1 MKKSFIFIISLFF
14 LFGCSKKNDVSKI
27 IVDSGF
33 SAYVN
38 AFTSGLVS
46 SDSKIKVV
54 LIEPHKDAISGEVI
68 NSELFSFEPSIQG
81 EAHWVDNQTIEF
93 KPIKN
98 LPSGQSYVAKF
109 ALNKILQVPSEY
121 ETLKFGFVVI
131 RQRMNVSFEGI
142 RAINN
147 DFSQQELFGNVRTT
161 DHVDLIKLQESFTAM
176 QSGNTLEIIWE
187 HLEDNKTH
195 NYTVKGVTRGKD
207 KSVVKLEWDGK
218 PIGAEVKDRLEIEIP
233 SLNEF
238 KVMQIRAVQSPGLYF
253 SIQFSDPVDPNQDL
267 TGLISLRSGNE
278 LRFAVSNQEIKAYP
292 ISKPGSDEDIVIDQS
307 IININGKKLVE
318 KSEKTIHF
326 NLEKPAVELIGNGV
340 IIPSSGNVSF
350 PFKAINLKAVN
361 LRVLQVFEHNINQF
375 FQVNQFN
382 GASQLSRVGRLIY
395 DDVIDLVSNEPIDY
409 SVWNNFSVGLNDII
423 DPEPGAIY
431 RVMISFE
438 QHQSLYPCADSVS
451 QVTPLKR
458 RKLNF
463 EDNGYFNVNNWF
475 DGYYNYKDIEDP
487 CTSSYY
493 KYYDRSISSNIFA
506 SNFGIIAKEAANDTY
521 NVTITD
527 LRTSDPISGVLVE
540 AYNFQN
546 IKIGENKTNKEGVT
560 QFHSDGKPYLLIAK
574 KGKQKGYLRVDQ
586 GSALPV
592 SLYDVGGTKIVR
604 GVKGFIYGERGV
616 WRPGDTIY
624 MSFMLEDKLNTLP
637 ETHPIIMELFDPMG
651 NLYDKKIKTQGEK
664 GLYSFKFKTESK
676 DPTGKW
682 QVKATVGNSIFS
694 KILKI
699 ETIKPNRIKI
709 DYDFDELI
717 SSNKDISTKLHA
729 KWLYGTPA
737 SNLKSTIEMKV
748 SLINTTFDKYE
759 GFSFDDR
766 SIRFSYQDP
775 LIVETKTNSNGT
787 AAINFK
793 WNKPKSAP
801 GMLKFSFN
809 TKVFENGGD
818 FSQDFISKKYS
829 PFRSYAGV
837 KMEQGSNWLMALDT
851 EKKHKIAIA
860 SVDEYGKPL
869 DGKVTIEL
877 YKMDWNW
884 WWEGDGE
891 NEITHYINRRSQDL
905 IKTESFNVSNGK
917 SFYQLSFPEAGW
929 GKYLV
934 RIIDDKSGHSCSKT
948 FFGRYS
954 SWYNDTAGG
963 DNSAAS
969 ALSIET
975 SKDEY
980 NVGEEIEVTVPS
992 GGMGN
997 IYVTVEKG
1005 DKILDQMWV
1014 KANANSTTF
1023 TIDALKEMTPN
1034 VYISATLIQPH
1045 IHDENSLPI
1054 RMYGVIPVK
1063 VYDAETRLEPLITSP
1078 NVLQPEKTFNVSVS
1092 EKTGK
1097 SMAYTLAVV
1106 DEGLLSLTRFKTPN
1120 AWTNF
1125 YAKEALNVYTWDMY
1139 NYVMSA
1145 QTGKMAPLLAIGG
1158 DEALNYKEDAEA
1170 NRFKPVVSYLGPFFL
1185 DKGGKNTH
1193 QVHIPNYIGAVR
1205 VMVVGG
1211 YKGSYGSSE
1220 KELEVKQPLMV
1231 LATMPRVLGPSEKV
1245 KIPVNIITMDD
1256 RIKNVLVKV
1265 TSNDLLLPVGSKQ
1278 QSITFSKKGEKTIYF
1293 DFEVARKLGKATFKV
1308 EVSSGKNKA
1317 FEEIEILVRPPN
1329 PHITTSEIK
1338 TLGENEFWLKN
1349 YKANGIKGSNSASLQ
1364 ISSIPDLNLEKHLKY
1379 LIQYPHGCI
1388 EQTTSSVFPQLFL
1401 QSLIQLSPQQKDEIQ
1416 KNIIAG
1422 LNRLKSFQSTS
1433 GGFGYWPGADDPSEW
1448 GTNYAGHFMLE
1459 AKNRGYDLPSGILD
1473 GWIKYQ
1479 KIKASNWER
1488 TRYKNY
1494 GRYRGDL
1501 TQAYRLYTLALS
1513 GNRDLG
1519 AMNRLRNDP
1528 NLSNMGAWRLAAAYA
1543 IVGRKD
1549 VAMQLS
1555 NHSMEVKPYRSMS
1568 YSFGS
1573 DVRDMAMI
1581 LETMHYLKD
1590 KTNALP
1596 LINDISSKLNV
1607 GWHSTQTRAFS
1618 LLAIAKYIGNSGN
1631 GAKISASVEINGKKT
1646 HIDSESP
1653 IWSKDIDKNSLESG
1667 KIKVSND
1674 SENML
1679 FVSFTQAGIPVEMNE
1694 TPADKSLKMQ
1704 VSYEDLNGRP
1714 IDVKSLKQGQDFRA
1728 TVKVTHPG
1736 NRGDYKE
1743 VALNQIFPS
1752 GWQIINSRV
1761 GDDIGNEL
1769 SSKFT
1774 YRDIRDDRVYTYF
1787 DIDRG
1792 ETKTFEIFLNA
1803 TFVGKYYMPA
1813 IFCAPMYDESV
1824 QSIKPGQWIEV
1835 LKNNE

>member
-1 MKKSFIFIISLFF
+1 MKKSIIFLITLFLLIS
-14 LFGCSKKNDVSKI
+14 CSKNNDVSKI
-27 IVDSGF
+27 IVDPGF
-33 SAYVN
+33 SAYIN

-46 SDSKIKVV
+46 SESNIKVV
-54 LIEPHKDAISGEVI
+54 LTEPYKGAIAGEVI
-68 NSELFSFEPSIQG
+68 NSELFNFEPSIEGVAQ
-81 EAHWVDNQTIEF
+81 WVDSQTIEF
-93 KPIKN
+93 KPDQN
-98 LPSGQSYVAKF
+98 LPSGQSYIAKF
-109 ALNKILQVPSEY
+109 SLNKILQVPSKY

-142 RAINN
+142 RPLNN
-147 DFSQQELFGNVRTT
+147 DFSQQELFGNVRTS
-161 DHVDLIKLQESFTAM
+161 DHVDLIKLQESLSAK
-176 QSGNTLEIIWE
+176 QNGNNLDIIWE

-195 NYTVKGVTRGKD
+195 NFIVKGVTRGED
-207 KSVVKLEWDGK
+207 KSIVILEWDGK
-218 PIGAEVKDRLEIEIP
+218 PIGADVNDKLEIELP
-233 SLNEF
+233 PLDEF
-238 KVMQIRAVQSPGLYF
+238 SVMQISAVQSPGLYF
-253 SIQFSDPVDPNQDL
+253 SIQFSDPVDSNQDL

-278 LRFAVSNQEIKAYP
+278 LRFSISNQEVKAFP
-292 ISKPGSDEDIVIDQS
+292 KSKPSSIEDVVIDMA
-307 IININGKKLVE
+307 ILNIKGKKLVKKYE
-318 KSEKTIHF
+318 KSIHF
-326 NLEKPAVELIGNGV
+326 NLEKPAVKLIGDGV
-340 IIPSSGNVSF
+340 IMPSTGNVSF

-382 GASQLSRVGRLIY
+382 GSSQLSRVGRLIY
-395 DDVIDLVSNEPIDY
+395 DDVIDLVSTEPIDY
-409 SVWNNFSVGLNDII
+409 SVWNNFSIGLNDII
-423 DPEPGAIY
+423 DPKPGAIY

-475 DGYYNYKDIEDP
+475 EGYYNYEDVEDP
-487 CTSSYY
+487 CTPSYY
-493 KYYDRSISSNIFA
+493 KYYDRSISSNILS

-521 NVTITD
+521 NITVTD

-546 IKIGENKTNKEGVT
+546 IKIGENKTDKEGVT
-560 QFHSDGKPYLLIAK
+560 QFHSEGKPYLLIAK

-592 SLYDVGGTKIVR
+592 GLYDVGGSKIDR

-637 ETHPIIMELFDPMG
+637 ESHPIIMELFDPMG
-651 NLYDKKIKTQGEK
+651 NLYDKKIKTQGKK

-682 QVKATVGNSIFS
+682 QVKATVGNSIFG
-694 KILKI
+694 KTLKI

-709 DYDFDELI
+709 NYDFDELI
-717 SSNKDISTKLHA
+717 SSNNEIATKLHA
-729 KWLYGTPA
+729 TWLYGAPA
-737 SNLKSTIEMKV
+737 SNLKSKIEMKV
-748 SLINTTFDKYE
+748 SIINTTFDKYE

-775 LIVETKTNSNGT
+775 LIIETKTNSNGI
-787 AAINFK
+787 ADINFK
-793 WNKPKSAP
+793 WNKPETAP

-818 FSQDFISKKYS
+818 FSQDFTSKKYS
-829 PFRSYAGV
+829 PFRSYVGV

-860 SVDEYGKPL
+860 SVNEYGKSL

-905 IKTESFNVSNGK
+905 IKTESFNVSKGK

-934 RIIDDKSGHSCSKT
+934 RIIDSKSGHSCSKT

-954 SWYNDTAGG
+954 SWNNDTAGG
-963 DNSAAS
+963 DKSAAS
-969 ALSIET
+969 ALNIET

-980 NVGEEIEVTVPS
+980 NVGEKIEVTVPS

-997 IYVTVEKG
+997 IFVTIEKG
-1005 DKILDQMWV
+1005 DKIIDQMWV
-1014 KANANSTTF
+1014 KANTNSTTF

-1034 VYISATLIQPH
+1034 IYVSATLIQPH
-1045 IHDENSLPI
+1045 IHDKNSLPI
-1054 RMYGVIPVK
+1054 RMYGVVPVK
-1063 VYDAETRLEPLITSP
+1063 VYDAETRLEPVITSL

-1092 EKTGK
+1092 EKSGK
-1097 SMAYTLAVV
+1097 AMAYTLAVV
-1106 DEGLLSLTRFKTPN
+1106 DEGLLSLTKFKTPN
-1120 AWTNF
+1120 AWAKF
-1125 YAKEALNVYTWDMY
+1125 YAKEALNIYTWDMY

-1158 DEALNYKEDAEA
+1158 DEALDYKDDAEA

-1185 DKGGKNTH
+1185 DNGSNNTH

-1211 YKGSYGSSE
+1211 YNGSYGSAE

-1245 KIPVNIITMDD
+1245 KIPINIITMDD

-1265 TSNDLLLPVGSKQ
+1265 NSNDLLKPVGSKQ

-1293 DFEVARKLGKATFKV
+1293 DFEVARKLGVAKFKV
-1308 EVSSGKNKA
+1308 EVSSGKDQA
-1317 FEEIEILVRPPN
+1317 FEEIELLVRPPN

-1338 TLGENEFWLKN
+1338 TLQGNESWLKD
-1349 YKANGIKGSNSASLQ
+1349 YKAIGIKGSNSASLQ
-1364 ISSIPDLNLEKHLKY
+1364 ISSIPDLNLEKHLKF

-1401 QSLIQLSPQQKDEIQ
+1401 KSLIQLTPQQKDKIQ

-1433 GGFGYWPGADDPSEW
+1433 GGFGYWPGSDEPSEW

-1459 AKNRGYDLPSGILD
+1459 ANNSGYDLPSGLLD
-1473 GWIKYQ
+1473 SWIKFQ

-1488 TRYKNY
+1488 TRYYNY
-1494 GRYRGDL
+1494 GRYGGDL

-1513 GNRDLG
+1513 GNSDLG

-1528 NLSNMGAWRLAAAYA
+1528 NLSDMGAWRLAAAYA

-1549 VAMQLS
+1549 VAIQLS
-1555 NHSMEVKPYRSMS
+1555 NHSMEVKPYKSMS

-1581 LETMHYLKD
+1581 LETMYYLKD
-1590 KTNALP
+1590 ETNALP
-1596 LINDISSKLNV
+1596 IINDISSKLNI

-1631 GAKISASVEINGKKT
+1631 GAKISAKVDLNGKEIN
-1646 HIDSESP
+1646 IDSKSP
-1653 IWSKDIDKNSLESG
+1653 IWSIDIDKNSLESG
-1667 KIKVSND
+1667 NIKVTND
-1674 SENML
+1674 SENII
-1679 FVSFTQAGIPVEMNE
+1679 FVSFTQVGIPVELNE
-1694 TPADKSLKMQ
+1694 APAEKNLKMQ
-1704 VSYEDLNGRP
+1704 VSYEDLNNRP
-1714 IDVKSLKQGQDFRA
+1714 IDVKSLNQGQDFKVI
-1728 TVKVTHPG
+1728 VKVTHPG
-1736 NRGDYKE
+1736 NRNDYKE

-1761 GDDIGNEL
+1761 GDEEGSE
-1769 SSKFT
+1769 STSKFT
-1774 YRDIRDDRVYTYF
+1774 FRDIRDDRVYTYF
-1787 DIDRG
+1787 NIDRG

-1824 QSIKPGQWIEV
+1824 QSLKPGKWIEV
-1835 LKNNE
+1835 VKNKD